1 MSRCMDVAFHD
12 LMDPKLLESRS
23 MCDHSRLP
31 RELPREV
38 MILLLSPSTDDV
50 DNEGDSV
57 VLLLLLAQPH
67 PPARTTR
74 VTLSPSSSLT
84 ASILFGSTL
93 PPPEASVT

>member
-1 MSRCMDVAFHD
+1 M
-12 LMDPKLLESRS
+12 
-23 MCDHSRLP
+23 
-31 RELPREV
+31 EV

-57 VLLLLLAQPH
+57 VLLLVLQLLLAQPH

-84 ASILFGSTL
+84 ASMLFGSTL